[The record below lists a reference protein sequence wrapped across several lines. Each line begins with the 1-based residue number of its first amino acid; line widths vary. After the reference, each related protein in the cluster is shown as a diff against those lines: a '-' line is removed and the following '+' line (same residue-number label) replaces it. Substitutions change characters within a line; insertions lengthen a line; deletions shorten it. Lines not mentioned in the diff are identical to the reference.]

1 MVLPLNMQ
9 PTPATAETKKS
20 GLAYW
25 AARVLEE
32 CDKAGADFGADPV
45 HDLRVAIRRCRSMAD
60 GFLSVDPDPAWKQMK
75 RLAKPLFAS
84 LGELRDT
91 QVMLEW
97 IGKLGEPGDP
107 LGEELT
113 AALLAKE
120 QTLKAAAQDT
130 LANFDRKHWVS
141 LNAHLA
147 TRTDRVP
154 LEGLV
159 FQHLA
164 LERWM
169 EARELHRRALRNR
182 SGAAWHQLRIGIKRF
197 RYTVENFLPERHE
210 KWSRD
215 LRDLQDAL
223 GEVHDFDVLRAMING
238 HPRTNG
244 DSHTRWL
251 RRISEERQK
260 RLDLYRSR
268 MVGRHTLWDTWRSAL
283 PSGTALDDAGME
295 KLRTWASFLD
305 PDPEHTGLVAHLALE
320 LFDGLSHCGI
330 SSSGPRDRLILE
342 AAAVLH
348 EVGRSKDID
357 EHRGG
362 HQKRGQR
369 TVAKLKPPLGWSPID
384 MQCLAALVRF
394 HRGRLPARNEPAMA
408 GLDRKRR
415 AELLRLMG
423 MLRLANAFDETH
435 GGSVRDLH
443 VSRQNGAV
451 IINARGLQPMG
462 REAERVARAR
472 YLLETVCRRPI
483 AVRLSMGRQV
493 AHAAAARSKRA
504 ARIS

>member
-1 MVLPLNMQ
+1 MLPASANI
-9 PTPATAETKKS
+9 ESKKS

-32 CDKAGADFGADPV
+32 CDKASDGFAADPV

-60 GFLSVDPDPAWKQMK
+60 GFRSVDPDPAWKQMK

-97 IGKLGEPGDP
+97 VGKLGAAGDP
-107 LGEELT
+107 LGDELS
-113 AALLAKE
+113 AALRSKE
-120 QTLKAAAQDT
+120 HHLKSAAQEA
-130 LANFDRKHWVS
+130 LASFDRKHWVS

-197 RYTVENFLPERHE
+197 RYTVENFLPKRHE

-223 GEVHDFDVLRAMING
+223 GEVHDFDVLRAMIHG
-238 HPRTNG
+238 HPGTNRDART
-244 DSHTRWL
+244 HWF
-251 RRISEERQK
+251 RRIAEERQK
-260 RLDLYRSR
+260 RLDLYRAR
-268 MVGRHTLWDTWRSAL
+268 MIGRRTLWEVWRAEL
-283 PSGTALDDAGME
+283 PGGAALDEAAME

-305 PDPEHTGLVAHLALE
+305 PDTAHSNLVAHLALE
-320 LFDGLSHCGI
+320 LFDGLLHCGI
-330 SSSGPRDRLILE
+330 VKPAARDRLIVE
-342 AAAVLH
+342 AAAFLH
-348 EVGRSKDID
+348 EVGRSKKLE

-362 HQKRGQR
+362 HRKRGQR
-369 TVAKLKPPLGWSPID
+369 TVARLKAPLGWSAED

-394 HRGRLPARNEPAMA
+394 HRGGLPDRNDPALA
-408 GLDRKRR
+408 GLERKRR
-415 AELLRLMG
+415 QELLGMMG
-423 MLRLANAFDETH
+423 ILRLANAFDESH
-435 GGSVRDLH
+435 RGSVRELQ
-443 VSRQNGAV
+443 VLRQDGMVVVDGRA
-451 IINARGLQPMG
+451 LQPMS
-462 REAERVARAR
+462 REAEHVARAR
-472 YLLETVCRRPI
+472 YLLEMVCRRPI
-483 AVRLSMGRQV
+483 LIRLSGSRPV
-493 AHAAAARSKRA
+493 AQAKAARSRRA
-504 ARIS
+504 APVS